1 MADTIHVS
9 VEEFVGNAGGFL
21 EQVLQTQQ
29 TVVVENATGEQIE
42 VRPARTVPRRVRRR
56 RARTPE
62 DHAAFLS
69 AAGSWSDV
77 DTDEFM
83 RKVYE
88 SRDLPPRPRVEL

>member
-1 MADTIHVS
+1 MADTLHVS
-9 VEEFVGNAGGFL
+9 VEEFVGDAAGFL
-21 EQVLQTQQ
+21 AQVLQTQQ

-42 VRPARTVPRRVRRR
+42 VRPAPSGERSFSAADR
-56 RARTPE
+56 E
-62 DHAAFLS
+62 AFLS
-69 AAGSWSDV
+69 SLGSWSDI

>member
-9 VEEFVGNAGGFL
+9 VEEFVGDAAGFL
-21 EQVLQTQQ
+21 AQVMETQQ
-29 TVVVENATGEQIE
+29 TVVVESATGEQVE
-42 VRPARTVPRRVRRR
+42 VRPAPR

-62 DHAAFLS
+62 DYAAFLS
-69 AAGSWSDV
+69 AFGSWSDV

-88 SRDLPPRPRVEL
+88 SRDLPPRPRVELLTPSQK